1 MQFLGKCISS
11 YRRVV
16 NLWYYSLCSPQCW
29 SDVDLTLRNYFK
41 EQGLIDVVI
50 TGGPGSENED
60 LYYKIRE
67 YPNGMSQPGIL
78 LVKPDLTVVYS
89 WASQPKKVSVNN
101 LFTITLF

>member
-1 MQFLGKCISS
+1 M
-11 YRRVV
+11 
-16 NLWYYSLCSPQCW
+16 
-29 SDVDLTLRNYFK
+29 DLTLRNYFK

-89 WASQPKKVSVNN
+89 WASQPKKVSEQLVYYNIILVDSSARRLN
-101 LFTITLF
+101 IVLS